1 MGSHFGNKLK
11 ISVFGQSHGAA
22 IGVNIEGLPV
32 GFEIDM
38 VKLDSFTSRRKPNKS
53 GLSTSRNEGDKFEIL
68 SGITDN
74 KVCGAPVCLVI
85 RNEDARSKDYENHI
99 IPRPGHADLTA
110 MYKYGNS
117 ADYKGGGHFSGRLTA
132 PLCIAGGIAKQI
144 LEENG
149 IFIGTHI
156 KSIHG
161 IYDTSL
167 DMAKVGCKDFESFAD
182 ILFPTFSAEQGEKM
196 KAEILNARENLDSV
210 GGIIECAVI
219 GMPKGAGNPMFDGIE
234 NRIASMIFGIGGI
247 KGIEFGSGFNS
258 AEMYGSQS
266 NDDFYLDKN
275 GNIYQETN
283 NSGGIL
289 GGISTGMP
297 IVFSVAVK
305 PTPSIGREQHS
316 VNIQKMEN
324 TIMSVKGRHDPCIV
338 PRAVPC
344 IEAAAA
350 IAILDILLDEGFIND
365 RKYYENPFEKHTKQG
380 KYGLLG
386 EKLGHSFSPE
396 IHSMLADYSYK
407 LYEIEPDKVEK
418 FIRNGDFDGLNV
430 TIPYKK
436 AVMEL
441 CDEVSEQAKKIGCVN
456 TVKRKGGRL
465 YGYNTDYDGFRYL
478 LTSNKMEINGKKCLV
493 LGTGAS
499 SGTVKTVL
507 EDMGASEIVFI
518 SRNGENTYENIEKH
532 HDAQVIVNTTPVGMY
547 PNNEECKVKLND
559 FTALESCVDIVYN
572 PLKTQL
578 ILQAEKMNVRY
589 ASGLA
594 MLVAQAKAASEI
606 FTETSISDSLLERIV
621 NKIELDKSNIV
632 IIGMPGSGKSS
643 VGRII
648 AKALDRKFID
658 ADKYF
663 EQKMGI
669 TPGDY
674 ITQHG
679 EELFR
684 REETEVLSELGKM
697 SGIVISTGGGAVTR
711 AENYNHLHQNG
722 KIVLI
727 KRSFERLATRGRPL
741 SQGDNA
747 LINLWEKRRD
757 AYKAFAD
764 IEVDNNRHISKTVD
778 TVLRRLGY
786 ENPHNQRT

>member
-1 MGSHFGNKLK
+1 MASYYGNKLK
-11 ISVFGQSHGAA
+11 ISVFGQSHGNA

-68 SGITDN
+68 SGIVDN
-74 KVCGAPVCLVI
+74 KVCGAPSCLII

-99 IPRPGHADLTA
+99 IPRPGHADLTT

-149 IFIGTHI
+149 IYIGAHI

-161 IYDTSL
+161 VEDVKI
-167 DMAKVGCKDFESFAD
+167 DMASVSRHDFENFAD
-182 ILFPTFSAEQGEKM
+182 PLFPTFSAMQGEKM
-196 KAEILNARENLDSV
+196 KQEIITARENLDSV
-210 GGIIECAVI
+210 GGVIECAVI
-219 GMPKGAGNPMFDGIE
+219 GMPKGAGTPMFDGIE
-234 NRIASMIFGIGGI
+234 NRIATMIFGIGGI
-247 KGIEFGSGFNS
+247 KGIEFGSGF
-258 AEMYGSQS
+258 AGADMYGSEN
-266 NDDFYLDKN
+266 NDDFYFDGNK
-275 GNIYQETN
+275 NIYQKSN
-283 NSGGIL
+283 NAGGIL

-297 IVFSVAVK
+297 IVFAVAVK
-305 PTPSIGREQHS
+305 PTPSISKEQHS
-316 VNIQKMEN
+316 INIQKMEN
-324 TIMSVKGRHDPCIV
+324 ATMSVKGRHDPCIV

-350 IAILDILLDEGFIND
+350 IAVLDILLVEGFINE
-365 RKYYENPFEKHTKQG
+365 RKYLENPFEKHTKRG
-380 KYGLLG
+380 KFGLLG

-396 IHSMLADYSYK
+396 IHSMLGEYSYK
-407 LYEIEPDKVEK
+407 LFEVEPDKVAD
-418 FIRNGDFDGLNV
+418 FIKNVDFDGLNV

-436 AVMEL
+436 VVMEL

-456 TVKRKGGRL
+456 TVKRRNGKL
-465 YGYNTDYDGFRYL
+465 YGCNTDYDGFRYL
-478 LTSNKMEINGKKCLV
+478 LTSEKIEINGKKCLV

-499 SGTVKTVL
+499 SGTVKAVL
-507 EDMGASEIVFI
+507 EDMGASEIVFV
-518 SRNGENTYENIEKH
+518 SRNGENNYENIEKH

-547 PNNEECKVKLND
+547 PNNGECKVKLRN

-572 PLKTQL
+572 PLKTDL
-578 ILQAEKMNVRY
+578 IIQAEKLGIKN
-589 ASGLA
+589 ASGLS
-594 MLVAQAKAASEI
+594 MLVAQAKYAAEI
-606 FTETSISDSLLERIV
+606 FTENSISDSHLNTII
-621 NKIELDKSNIV
+621 NKIHRDKSNIV

-643 VGRII
+643 VGRLI
-648 AKALDRKFID
+648 AKNLDRKFID

-663 EQKMGI
+663 EQKMGMA
-669 TPGDY
+669 PGDY

-684 REETEVLSELGKM
+684 KEETEVLSELGKM
-697 SGIVISTGGGAVTR
+697 SGVVISTGGGAVTR

-747 LINLWEKRRD
+747 LIMLWEKRRD

-764 IEVDNNRHISKTVD
+764 VEVDNNRHISKTVE

-786 ENPHNQRT
+786 ENSRY